1 MGYVRALFSALLC
14 AGLVLLVSSCSLI
27 QRVTEP
33 AAHEKTVIDDTS
45 KKAQAHIALG
55 EYAKALELYSSTY
68 DKFHYPEMRGG
79 YVRTGEQTRNAADT
93 AYQKRDF
100 AEAGKIYTILFESGI
115 TTRDF
120 ARSLSFDDDYLSGQI
135 GLCSKALLETGLTKY
150 REGKLEDAISVW
162 KKALAFD
169 QDNKEIKSAID
180 TATTQLQNL
189 KNIK

>member
-1 MGYVRALFSALLC
+1 MRCIRSLLSVFLCTCFIVFS
-14 AGLVLLVSSCSLI
+14 SSCSFI

-33 AAHEKTVIDDTS
+33 AAHEKKTIDETA
-45 KKAQAHIALG
+45 KEAQALIASR

-68 DKFHYPEMRGG
+68 DKYHYQGMRSG
-79 YVRTGEQTRNAADT
+79 YTKVGEQTRAAAD
-93 AYQKRDF
+93 ADYQKRAF
-100 AEAGKIYTILFESGI
+100 ADAGNIYTILFESGI

-120 ARSLSFDDDYLSGQI
+120 ARSLSFDDGYLSSHI
-135 GLCSKALLETGLTKY
+135 GHCSKALLEAGLTKY

-162 KKALAFD
+162 KKALEFD
-169 QDNKEIKSAID
+169 QDNKDLKGAID

>member
-1 MGYVRALFSALLC
+1 MFLC
-14 AGLVLLVSSCSLI
+14 TSLVLVSSSCSFI

-33 AAHEKTVIDDTS
+33 AAHEKTVIDDTA

-55 EYAKALELYSSTY
+55 EYAKALKLYSSSY
-68 DKFHYPEMRGG
+68 DKYHYEGMRSG
-79 YVRTGEQTRNAADT
+79 YARAGEQTRAAADAT
-93 AYQKRDF
+93 YQKRDF
-100 AEAGKIYTILFESGI
+100 ADAGIIYMILFECGI

-120 ARSLSFDDDYLSGQI
+120 ARSLSFNDDYLSSQI
-135 GLCSKALLETGLTKY
+135 GLCSKALLEAGLTKY
-150 REGKLEDAISVW
+150 RDGKLEDAISVW

-169 QDNKEIKSAID
+169 QGNKDIKSAID

>member
-1 MGYVRALFSALLC
+1 MVSVRALLIVFLC
-14 AGLVLLVSSCSLI
+14 AGLVLFSSSCSLI
-27 QRVTEP
+27 HRVTEP
-33 AAHEKTVIDDTS
+33 AAHEKTVIDDTA
-45 KKAQAHIALG
+45 KKAQAHITLG
-55 EYAKALELYSSTY
+55 QYEKALELYSSMY
-68 DKFHYPEMRGG
+68 DKYHYPGMRSG
-79 YVRTGEQTRNAADT
+79 YARAGEQTRAAADA

-100 AEAGKIYTILFESGI
+100 ADAGNIYTILFESGI

-120 ARSLSFDDDYLSGQI
+120 ARSLSFNDDYLSSQI
-135 GLCSKALLETGLTKY
+135 GLCSKSLMEAGLTKY

-169 QDNKEIKSAID
+169 QGNKDIKNAID